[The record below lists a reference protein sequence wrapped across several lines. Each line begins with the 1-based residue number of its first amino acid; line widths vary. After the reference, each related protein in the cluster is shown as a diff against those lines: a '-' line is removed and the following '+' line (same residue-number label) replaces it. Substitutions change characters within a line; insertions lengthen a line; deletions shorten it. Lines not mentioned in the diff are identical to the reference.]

1 MTEENKE
8 PALPADGPGGQDAG
22 SGAHSLA
29 GYDYQVDVSIWLAL
43 DLMLASGLT
52 KMVELEPGT
61 EEDLETQLTDDEP
74 GRVST
79 RVGLD
84 GYTLVVQ
91 AKLRGGD
98 AWTVKDINCLLK
110 HGSAT
115 RLSAAR
121 RLATSTIRY
130 LLVTSAALNGGTRG
144 LRVKR
149 AGSWPKKSGMPKS
162 MAIVLPADAPGR
174 VAIIGSLDEDRLVDE
189 IKRLLIERFGIPN
202 SRWVV
207 CLRALREEARL
218 RVRRVGEG
226 RWLREELANLIRSH
240 DGYLAS
246 SPQLD
251 DYVHPRNWQELRDA
265 MGAPKYA
272 AIIVGQS
279 GTGKTLAT
287 SKLYE
292 DLRRENPGLT
302 RVPIR
307 HGPQQLRDDRTP
319 PPVLYDIEDP
329 WGRYDFDPASRP
341 WNDELA
347 RWLGR
352 ARADSMIIATSRRDV
367 AMSSGALKSVEPWV
381 VPLEAEHY
389 GNPERQRLYRT
400 RIDTLPRDVRL
411 LAADAE
417 RLVLD
422 NLATP
427 LEIEKFFDALRTMG
441 RPQRNRER
449 GFITDA
455 IAKAHEQSIELT
467 VIQQIEERDDVRA
480 AAVIWAFLKAS
491 DRLSLRVLRSLELEL
506 AECLPTFEKGV
517 IPLVDFFVAARN
529 LRSGAGDVTYYH
541 PRVEAGV
548 EGALKRHA
556 VPVNLSL
563 RTLLDVLTDTDG
575 PRDDWGAG
583 VAARIVAA
591 AKRIPELTLVPR
603 PLAANKID
611 AWLSDRLADTSSKL
625 SEHVSLAA
633 AAGSPASNAAEF
645 ARYLLHR
652 PDRSFGGFHM
662 WGRPGHPDAWYDRL
676 RADPAIAAIAGRFV
690 REMLLEDCDLYSEA
704 LVDDL
709 DRLASS
715 LTPAYL
721 ETAAVI
727 VRYGVT
733 YSSDVVA
740 AGALRDLEGFEPIVD
755 SAVKELMPT
764 SEEQAKARE
773 THLAITNEVYND
785 DYADHLADNEDGYT
799 AGEFL
804 RAYAD
809 RIREVKGWRSLAQHR
824 HFTPLLSYWMRSL
837 MNGAKT
843 KPPSDDEMAGA
854 FSAAFGSEEEDTLW
868 IVLMQ
873 HWDGQYLEHLFSRIR
888 EGSPQSATRHA
899 ALACLVEQS
908 PDLLTP
914 IVDELQQA
922 GRDERIV
929 ELMIDLAHLKNRR
942 TGDGNKHE
950 AAAAAAMNRLAP
962 ALRELCEAAGNS
974 GDDESQP
981 LCSTAVALLSKPAR
995 SSHSV
1000 RALRIRRHIDL
1011 SGSVRADIEWTLA
1024 HSDDRDACV
1033 EAVDAAIALGF
1044 EDVIA
1049 GALDHRFAH
1058 VVAKA
1063 LGAVG
1068 ERVSTPLPA
1077 DLLALADAKGSPVR
1091 KALVRL
1097 LAAKPHPEHLPVL
1110 LRLAQDQWSS
1120 SSRCYGEDDNFS
1132 IARLAVDAIANVAP
1146 LGSAVLERL
1155 LEIAFETSD
1164 WVLCVG
1170 LFEIVSAQGGRAF
1183 QDRLFELAVTPGRI
1197 RVGRAAARAMLVKA
1211 NTLDPAVVSEITAD
1225 LLATRE
1231 PSIAVI
1237 LTLIAACRASL
1248 QHRLDIARGISANP
1262 KRRALIL
1269 LMLWP
1274 AVGPCESSKTIIGQ
1288 LLPEDHSSL
1297 AWVNAGPIEYAADD
1311 LIADLGDPAICREV
1325 LSWLNPREA
1334 MS

>member
-1 MTEENKE
+1 MAEVNEE
-8 PALPADGPGGQDAG
+8 PAVAADGSDGQDAG

-43 DLMLASGLT
+43 DLMLGSGLT
-52 KMVELEPGT
+52 QMVELEPGT
-61 EEDLETQLTDDEP
+61 EEDLEAQLADHEP
-74 GRVST
+74 GRVAT

-98 AWTVKDINCLLK
+98 AWTVDGINRLLK

-121 RLATSTIRY
+121 RLATSTVRY

-144 LRVKR
+144 LRVKS
-149 AGSWPKKSGMPKS
+149 AGSWPKRSGMPATTAK
-162 MAIVLPADAPGR
+162 ALPAGASGR
-174 VAIIGSLDEDRLVDE
+174 VAIIGNLDEGRLVEE

-202 SRWVV
+202 ARWVE

-226 RWLREELANLIRSH
+226 RWRREELSHIIRSH

-292 DLRRENPGLT
+292 ELRRENPGLT

-307 HGPQQLRDDRTP
+307 RGPQQLRDDRTP

-347 RWLGR
+347 QWLGR

-367 AMSSGALKSVEPWV
+367 ALSSGALKSVERWV

-389 GNPERQRLYRT
+389 GKPERQRLYRT

-417 RLVLD
+417 RQVLD

-441 RPQRNRER
+441 RPKRNREHP
-449 GFITDA
+449 FISDA

-480 AAVIWAFLKAS
+480 AGVIWGFLKAN

-506 AECLPTFEKGV
+506 AERLPAFEKGV
-517 IPLVDFFVAARN
+517 MPLVDFFVAARN

-556 VPVNLSL
+556 VPVCLAL
-563 RTLLDVLTDTDG
+563 RTLLDVLTDPDG
-575 PRDDWGAG
+575 PAEDWGAG

-591 AKRIPELTLVPR
+591 AKHIPELTLVPR
-603 PLAANKID
+603 PKTAARVD
-611 AWLSDRLADTSSKL
+611 GWLSDRLADPSSKL
-625 SEHVSLAA
+625 SEHLSLAA
-633 AAGSPASNAAEF
+633 AAGSPTSSVAEF

-652 PDRSFGGFHM
+652 PDRSFGGFRM

-676 RADPAIAAIAGRFV
+676 RSDPAISAIAGRFV
-690 REMLLEDCDLYSEA
+690 REMLPNDRDHYSES

-709 DRLASS
+709 DRLAPD

-721 ETAAVI
+721 EAAAVI
-727 VRYGVT
+727 VRHGVT
-733 YSSDVVA
+733 HSSDVVA
-740 AGALRDLEGFEPIVD
+740 AGALRDLDGFEPIVD
-755 SAVKELMPT
+755 AAVKELTPT
-764 SEEQAKARE
+764 SHEQAKARE
-773 THLAITNEVYND
+773 THLAIINEVYNG
-785 DYADHLADNEDGYT
+785 DYAEHLADNDDGYT

-809 RIREVKGWRSLAQHR
+809 RVREAKSWRSLAQHR
-824 HFTPLLSYWMRSL
+824 HAAPLLSYWMRSL
-837 MNGAKT
+837 MSGAKT
-843 KPPSDDEMAGA
+843 ERPSDDELAGA
-854 FSAAFGSEEEDTLW
+854 FAAGFDGEEEDALW
-868 IVLMQ
+868 FVLMQ
-873 HWDGQYLEHLFSRIR
+873 HWDEQYRERLLFRISQ
-888 EGSPQSATRHA
+888 GSPLSAVRHA
-899 ALACLVEQS
+899 ALACLIEQV
-908 PDLLTP
+908 PDALAP
-914 IVDELQQA
+914 IADELRQA
-922 GRDERIV
+922 GKDERLV
-929 ELMIDLAHLKNRR
+929 ELIVDLAHLQDRR
-942 TGDGNKHE
+942 IGDGDKHE
-950 AAAAAAMNRLAP
+950 AAAIAALNHLDST
-962 ALRELCEAAGNS
+962 LQELCEAARKG
-974 GDDESQP
+974 GEDKPQP
-981 LCSTAVALLSKPAR
+981 LSPAAIALLARPAR
-995 SSHSV
+995 SSPSV
-1000 RALRIRRHIDL
+1000 CGLRIRRHLDL
-1011 SGSVRADIEWTLA
+1011 SASARADIEWTLA
-1024 HSDDRDACV
+1024 HSDDDDACV
-1033 EAVDAAIALGF
+1033 EAVDAAIVLGM
-1044 EDVIA
+1044 EDVIS
-1049 GALDHRFAH
+1049 GALNHRFSH
-1058 VVAKA
+1058 VVAKVLA
-1063 LGAVG
+1063 AVG
-1068 ERVSTPLPA
+1068 ESVSAPLSA
-1077 DLLALADAKGSPVR
+1077 DLLALADAEGSPVR

-1097 LAAKPHPEHLPVL
+1097 LVAKPHRDHLPVL
-1110 LRLAQDQWSS
+1110 LRLARDQWSS
-1120 SSRCYGEDDNFS
+1120 SSRYYGEDDNFP
-1132 IARLAVDAIANVAP
+1132 IARAAVDAIAGLAP
-1146 LGSAVLERL
+1146 LDSAIFEQLQ
-1155 LEIAFETSD
+1155 EIAFETSD
-1164 WVLCVG
+1164 WQVSAD
-1170 LFEIVSAQGGRAF
+1170 LFRIIAAQGGRAL
-1183 QDRLFELAVTPGRI
+1183 QERLFELAVAPGRI
-1197 RVGRAAARAMLVKA
+1197 RIRRAAAHALLA
-1211 NTLDPAVVSEITAD
+1211 EAETLDSAVVGKITTD
-1225 LLATRE
+1225 LLATRA
-1231 PSIAVI
+1231 PSVAAM
-1237 LTLIAACRASL
+1237 LTLLAARRASL
-1248 QHRLDIARGISANP
+1248 DERLELVRGISANP

-1274 AVGPCESSKTIIGQ
+1274 AVDPCESSKSTIEQ
-1288 LLPEDHSSL
+1288 VLPDNHPSL
-1297 AWVNAGPIEYAADD
+1297 AWVNAGPTESAEDA
-1311 LIADLGDPAICREV
+1311 LIADLGDPVICREV
-1325 LSWLNPREA
+1325 LGWLNPKGA
-1334 MS
+1334 KS

>member
-1 MTEENKE
+1 MTEETNE
-8 PALPADGPGGQDAG
+8 PALPADGPDGQDSG
-22 SGAHSLA
+22 SGAYSLA

-43 DLMLASGLT
+43 DLMLGSGLT
-52 KMVELEPGT
+52 RMVELEPGS
-61 EEDLETQLTDDEP
+61 EEDIEAQLADDEP
-74 GRVST
+74 SRVTT

-91 AKLRGGD
+91 VKLRGGD
-98 AWTVKDINCLLK
+98 AWTVRGIHRLLK
-110 HGSAT
+110 HGSAS
-115 RLSAAR
+115 RPSAAK

-130 LLVTSAALNGGTRG
+130 LLVTSAALNGGTQG
-144 LRVKR
+144 LRVTR

-162 MAIVLPADAPGR
+162 MAKVLPADAPGR

-202 SRWVV
+202 SRWIE
-207 CLRALREEARL
+207 CLRALREEARM
-218 RVRRVGEG
+218 RVRHVGEG
-226 RWLREELANLIRSH
+226 RWHREELAHIIRSH

-251 DYVHPRNWQELRDA
+251 HYVPPRNWQELWDA
-265 MGAPKYA
+265 MGAPNYA

-292 DLRRENPGLT
+292 ELRLENPGLT

-347 RWLGR
+347 RSLGR

-417 RLVLD
+417 RQVLD

-441 RPQRNRER
+441 RPQQSRE
-449 GFITDA
+449 GVFITDA
-455 IAKAHEQSIELT
+455 IAKAHEHSIELT
-467 VIQQIEERDDVRA
+467 VINQIEERDDVRA
-480 AAVIWAFLKAS
+480 AAVIWGFLKAS
-491 DRLSLRVLRSLELEL
+491 DRLSLRVLRNLELEL
-506 AECLPTFEKGV
+506 AVRLPACEKGV
-517 IPLVDFFVAARN
+517 TPLVDFFVAARN

-548 EGALKRHA
+548 EGALKRNA
-556 VPVNLSL
+556 VPVCLAL
-563 RTLLDVLTDTDG
+563 RTLLDLLTDPDG
-575 PRDDWGAG
+575 AGEDWGAG
-583 VAARIVAA
+583 FAARIVAA

-603 PLAANKID
+603 PKTAIRID
-611 AWLSDRLADTSSKL
+611 SWLSDRLADPSSKL

-652 PDRSFGGFHM
+652 PDQRFGWFHI
-662 WGRPGHPDAWYDRL
+662 WQRPGNPDAWYDRL

-690 REMLLEDCDLYSEA
+690 REMLLDDRDHYSVS

-709 DRLASS
+709 DRLAPS

-721 ETAAVI
+721 ETAAII
-727 VRYGVT
+727 VRYGVIH
-733 YSSDVVA
+733 SSDVVA
-740 AGALRDLEGFEPIVD
+740 AGALRDLDSFEPIVD
-755 SAVKELMPT
+755 SAVKELTPT
-764 SEEQAKARE
+764 SEERARSRE
-773 THLAITNEVYND
+773 TSLAITNEVHND
-785 DYADHLADNEDGYT
+785 DYAEYLADNDDGHT
-799 AGEFL
+799 ATEFL

-824 HFTPLLSYWMRSL
+824 HAIPLLSYWMRSL
-837 MNGAKT
+837 VNSAKSG
-843 KPPSDDEMAGA
+843 PPSDDEVAGA
-854 FSAAFGSEEEDTLW
+854 YAAAFGSEEEYALW
-868 IVLMQ
+868 FVLMQ
-873 HWDGQYLEHLFSRIR
+873 HWDEQYRERLLSRIR
-888 EGSPQSATRHA
+888 EGSPLSATRHA
-899 ALACLVEQS
+899 ALACIVERA
-908 PDLLTP
+908 PDLLAP
-914 IVDELQQA
+914 IVDELRQA
-922 GRDERIV
+922 GKDERIV
-929 ELMIDLAHLKNRR
+929 EIMIDLAHLKDRR
-942 TGDGNKHE
+942 TDDGNKLKVT
-950 AAAAAAMNRLAP
+950 AAAAMNLLEP

-974 GDDESQP
+974 GDDEPQP
-981 LCSTAVALLSKPAR
+981 LCLTAVALLSKPAR
-995 SSHSV
+995 SSESV
-1000 RALRIRRHIDL
+1000 RALRIRRHQDI
-1011 SGSVRADIEWTLA
+1011 SGSVRTDIEWTLA

-1033 EAVDAAIALGF
+1033 EAVDAAIALGI
-1044 EDVIA
+1044 EDVIV
-1049 GALDHRFAH
+1049 GALDHRLAH

-1063 LGAVG
+1063 LAAVG
-1068 ERVSTPLPA
+1068 DRVLPPLPA
-1077 DLLALADAKGSPVR
+1077 DLLAFADAKGSPVR

-1097 LAAKPHPEHLPVL
+1097 LAAKPHPEHLSVL
-1110 LRLAQDQWSS
+1110 LRLAQDHWASS
-1120 SSRCYGEDDNFS
+1120 SHHYGEDDIFP
-1132 IARLAVDAIANVAP
+1132 IARSAVDAIADLSP
-1146 LGSAVLERL
+1146 RGSAILERL
-1155 LEIAFETSD
+1155 QEIAFETSD
-1164 WVLCVG
+1164 WVVCVG
-1170 LFEIVSAQGGRAF
+1170 LFKIISAQGGCAF
-1183 QDRLFELAVTPGRI
+1183 QVRLFELAVTPGRI
-1197 RVGRAAARAMLVKA
+1197 RVRRAAARAMLMETH
-1211 NTLDPAVVSEITAD
+1211 TLDSAVVCKITTG
-1225 LLATRE
+1225 LLATQE

-1237 LTLIAACRASL
+1237 LTLIVACRASI
-1248 QHRLDIARGISANP
+1248 QQRLDLARGISANP
-1262 KRRALIL
+1262 KRRALVL

-1274 AVGPCESSKTIIGQ
+1274 AVGPCEASKTTIEQ
-1288 LLPEDHSSL
+1288 LLPENHLSL
-1297 AWVNAGPIEYAADD
+1297 AWVNAGPNECAKDD

-1325 LSWLNPREA
+1325 LSWLNPQKVKL
-1334 MS
+1334 

>member
-1 MTEENKE
+1 MEENEE
-8 PALPADGPGGQDAG
+8 PAFPAESSDGQDAG

-43 DLMLASGLT
+43 DLMLGSGLT
-52 KMVELEPGT
+52 QMVELEPGS
-61 EEDLETQLTDDEP
+61 EEDLETQLVDDEP
-74 GRVST
+74 GRVAT

-98 AWTVKDINCLLK
+98 AWTVSGINCLLK

-121 RLATSTIRY
+121 RLASSTIRY

-149 AGSWPKKSGMPKS
+149 AGTWPTKSGMPTSTAK
-162 MAIVLPADAPGR
+162 VLPANAPGR
-174 VAIIGSLDEDRLVDE
+174 VAIIGNLDEDRLVGE

-202 SRWVV
+202 SRWVE
-207 CLRALREEARL
+207 CLRTLREEARL

-226 RWLREELANLIRSH
+226 RWHREDLAHVIRRY

-251 DYVHPRNWQELRDA
+251 DYVQPRNWQDLRDA
-265 MGAPKYA
+265 MGAPNYA

-292 DLRRENPGLT
+292 ELRHENPGLT

-329 WGRYDFDPASRP
+329 WGRYNFDPASRP
-341 WNDELA
+341 WNEELA
-347 RWLGR
+347 RWLGD
-352 ARADSMIIATSRRDV
+352 ARANRMIIATSRRDV
-367 AMSSGALKSVEPWV
+367 AMSSGALKSVESWV

-389 GNPERQRLYRT
+389 GKLERQRLYRT
-400 RIDTLPRDVRL
+400 RIDTLPRDVHL

-417 RLVLD
+417 RQVLD

-441 RPQRNRER
+441 RPQGNREHV
-449 GFITDA
+449 FISDA

-480 AAVIWAFLKAS
+480 AAVIWGFLKAS
-491 DRLSLRVLRSLELEL
+491 DRLSLRALRSLELEI
-506 AECLPTFEKGV
+506 AERLPAFEKG
-517 IPLVDFFVAARN
+517 ITPLVDFFVAARN
-529 LRSGAGDVTYYH
+529 LRSGAGYVTYYH

-556 VPVNLSL
+556 VPVCLAL
-563 RTLLDVLTDTDG
+563 RTLIDVLADPNG
-575 PRDDWGAG
+575 PGEHWGVG

-603 PLAANKID
+603 PKTADKID
-611 AWLSDRLADTSSKL
+611 AWLSDHLANPSSKL

-633 AAGSPASNAAEF
+633 AAGSTSSNAAEF

-652 PDRSFGGFHM
+652 PDKSFGGFHV
-662 WGRPGHPDAWYDRL
+662 WGRPDHPDAWYERL
-676 RADPAIAAIAGRFV
+676 RTDPTISAIAGRFV
-690 REMLLEDCDLYSEA
+690 REMLPDGGDHYSVS

-709 DRLASS
+709 DRLATN

-721 ETAAVI
+721 ETAAMI

-733 YSSDVVA
+733 YSSDVIA
-740 AGALRDLEGFEPIVD
+740 AGALRDLESFEPIID
-755 SAVKELMPT
+755 SAVKEVTPT

-785 DYADHLADNEDGYT
+785 DYAEYLADNEDGYT

-824 HFTPLLSYWMRSL
+824 HGKPLLSYWMRSL
-837 MNGAKT
+837 MNGTKT

-854 FSAAFGSEEEDTLW
+854 FTAAFGSEEEDALW
-868 IVLMQ
+868 FVLKQ
-873 HWDGQYLEHLFSRIR
+873 HWDEKYLESLLSRIR
-888 EGSPQSATRHA
+888 EGATLSATRQA
-899 ALACLVEQS
+899 ALACLVEQA
-908 PDLLTP
+908 PDTLEP
-914 IVDELQQA
+914 IIDELRQA

-929 ELMIDLAHLKNRR
+929 ELMIDLAHLKDWRMS
-942 TGDGNKHE
+942 DGNKHE
-950 AAAAAAMNRLAP
+950 AAAAAMIRLEP
-962 ALRELCEAAGNS
+962 ALRELCEAARNS
-974 GDDESQP
+974 GDGEPQP
-981 LCSTAVALLSKPAR
+981 LSSAAVALLSKPAR
-995 SSHSV
+995 SCPSV
-1000 RALRIRRHIDL
+1000 RALRIRRHLDL
-1011 SGSVRADIEWTLA
+1011 SGSARADIEWTLA

-1033 EAVDAAIALGF
+1033 EAIVAAIALGI
-1044 EDVIA
+1044 EEVIA
-1049 GALDHRFAH
+1049 AALDHRFAH

-1063 LGAVG
+1063 LAAVG
-1068 ERVSTPLPA
+1068 ERVSTPLSA

-1091 KALVRL
+1091 KTLVRL
-1097 LAAKPHPEHLPVL
+1097 LAAKPHPEHLPAL
-1110 LRLAQDQWSS
+1110 LRLVQDQWSS
-1120 SSRCYGEDDNFS
+1120 SSHYGEHDNFP
-1132 IARLAVDAIANVAP
+1132 IARSAVDAIAGLAP
-1146 LGSAVLERL
+1146 LDSAILERL
-1155 LEIAFETSD
+1155 QEMAFETSD
-1164 WVLCVG
+1164 WLVRAG
-1170 LFEIVSAQGGRAF
+1170 LFRIIAAQGGRAF
-1183 QDRLFELAVTPGRI
+1183 QERIFELAVTPGRI
-1197 RVGRAAARAMLVKA
+1197 GVRDAAAHAMLVKA
-1211 NTLDPAVVSEITAD
+1211 DALDSAVVSQITTN
-1225 LLATRE
+1225 LLSTSV
-1231 PSIAVI
+1231 PSVAVM
-1237 LTLIAACRASL
+1237 LTLIAALRASL
-1248 QHRLDIARGISANP
+1248 AERLELARGISANP
-1262 KRRALIL
+1262 KRRVLIL

-1274 AVGPCESSKTIIGQ
+1274 AVVPCESSKSTIEQ
-1288 LLPEDHSSL
+1288 LLPDSHPSL
-1297 AWVNAGPIEYAADD
+1297 AWVDAGPTEYAEDTF
-1311 LIADLGDPAICREV
+1311 IADLGDPAICKEV
-1325 LSWLNPREA
+1325 LSWLNPKKAE
-1334 MS
+1334 S